1 MIDDQAETLR
11 TLILGAINRRHAAIA
26 PAHLHR
32 KPQNQH
38 AAAKARAHELNA
50 LAAFV
55 LTVRLPSTHEQKE
68 IAMIQSTGLD
78 GRQILGAG

>member
-1 MIDDQAETLR
+1 MTDDRAEHLR
-11 TLILGAINRRHAAIA
+11 TLILGEINRRYAAIA

-50 LAAFV
+50 MAAFV
-55 LTVRLPSTHEQKE
+55 LTVRLPLTTLPSATNPASET
-68 IAMIQSTGLD
+68 ISVW
-78 GRQILGAG
+78 RP

>member
-11 TLILGAINRRHAAIA
+11 TLILGEINRRHAAIA

-38 AAAKARAHELNA
+38 AAAKARAHELP
-50 LAAFV
+50 
-55 LTVRLPSTHEQKE
+55 LPLSC
-68 IAMIQSTGLD
+68 
-78 GRQILGAG
+78 